1 MSTDASVLIGVFR
14 ILIMRDSVNYTIV
27 YTSRSGCGD
36 TAGVAN
42 TNPVVLMMRIHTSV
56 IPRKVVDRG
65 LRESK
70 WELPGMYQEESRIL
84 RPVSEMRVM
93 ATFLPMPIV
102 FHSVEVR
109 S

>member
-1 MSTDASVLIGVFR
+1 MTNLRHTGGANAIGCKA
-14 ILIMRDSVNYTIV
+14 
-27 YTSRSGCGD
+27 RSGCSD

-42 TNPVVLMMRIHTSV
+42 TNPVVLTMRIHTSV
-56 IPRKVVDRG
+56 IPSRVVDRG
-65 LRESK
+65 LRESN